1 MELIDADLC
10 KRRLMKF
17 IPNNDVAFDI
27 LADMPRIDIVRCKDC
42 KHHRMFQKR
51 DMCAKNAV
59 ILDNRE
65 VALRRTNAD
74 DFCSY
79 GERKK

>member
-1 MELIDADLC
+1 MELIDVDLY
-10 KRRLMKF
+10 KRRLMEF

-42 KHHRMFQKR
+42 VNGNMDRGFFLCCSSGM
-51 DMCAKNAV
+51 
-59 ILDNRE
+59 
-65 VALRRTNAD
+65 VANED

-79 GERKK
+79 GERKD